1 MAVVANCF
9 KVMAALRCLDKQWQH
24 ASRASNLAVCLPR
37 TSRKGM
43 YHRFAG
49 LFLWCGTRGG
59 GSFYVVFRGRGRCQY
74 GLTALE
80 NGRIQPLGLGCA
92 SKCNASPMAS
102 YRWATS
108 HRNTPTTTSNAEGP
122 AVATS
127 TTTILTQSTPTRVC
141 SAPFSG
147 KVSPERCF

>member
-1 MAVVANCF
+1 MGPWQWWPTVSRLWRLYDAWISSGNTQVEPAISQSSYPEHPG
-9 KVMAALRCLDKQWQH
+9 KVCIIGSQD
-24 ASRASNLAVCLPR
+24 SFFGV
-37 TSRKGM
+37 G
-43 YHRFAG
+43 
-49 LFLWCGTRGG
+49 RGG

-122 AVATS
+122 AVA
-127 TTTILTQSTPTRVC
+127 QSTPKRVC

-147 KVSPERCF
+147 KVSPDSCF